1 MGSLADLHYPPA
13 RRDNSVV
20 DDYNG
25 VLVSDP
31 YRWLE
36 NPYSEETKAFV
47 EAQVALT
54 DSILAE
60 CGERER
66 LREQITKLFD
76 YPRYEIPFKLGGK
89 YFYFHNSG
97 LQAQSVL
104 YVQSDLD
111 SEAAV
116 LLDPNGLSEDGT
128 VAVTTVSIS
137 GDGKYLAY
145 GLSWSGSDWVTI
157 KVMRMADKMPQPD
170 SISWVKFSSI
180 SWTPDGKGFFYGRYP
195 APKGGGNVD
204 PGTETDINLNHH
216 LCYHFLGTDQ
226 SEDVLCWK
234 DPENPTY
241 MFDAFVTEDGKYITL
256 AISKDYDTVNKL
268 YYCNLSALSGGLD
281 VLKARKDML
290 PFVKLVDNFEAR
302 YNVVANNDTEFIFLT
317 NKESP
322 MYKLVRVDLNK
333 PEIWSDVL
341 PEDQNIVLKSA
352 YAVNGD
358 QLLVC
363 YISDVKYILQI
374 RDLNTGQLLHNLPI
388 DIGTVT
394 GISGKRQ
401 DAEIFIGFSSFLTPG
416 IIYQCNLS
424 SEAPEMKVFREASVP
439 GFNRDDFHAKQVFFS
454 SKDGT
459 KIPMFIVSRKDII
472 LDGSHPTL
480 LHGYGGFN
488 LSLTP
493 IFIECRIVLARN
505 LGFIFCIAN
514 IRGGGEYGEEWHKSG
529 SLSKKQNCFDDFIAA
544 SEFLI
549 SKGYTHSGSLCIE
562 GGSNGALLI
571 AACINQRPDLFG
583 CAIVH
588 AGFMDMLRFHKF
600 TIGHAGTSDYGCSNK
615 KDEFQWLFKYSPL
628 HNVTRPWEKSS
639 DSSSQY
645 PSTMLLTADHD
656 DRVVSLHAFKFL
668 ATMQY
673 ILCTSLENTPQKNPI
688 IARIDRKDGHGIG
701 RSTQKLIDEAVDC
714 YGFAAKM
721 MGVSW
726 ND

>member
-1 MGSLADLHYPPA
+1 MGSLSDLHYPPA

-20 DDYNG
+20 DDYHG

-36 NPYSEETKAFV
+36 NPYSKETKAFV
-47 EAQVALT
+47 KAQVALT

-76 YPRYEIPFKLGGK
+76 YPRYETPFKLGGK

-111 SEAAV
+111 SEAEV
-116 LLDPNGLSEDGT
+116 LLDPNALSEDGT
-128 VAVTTVSIS
+128 VALTTFSIS

-157 KVMRMADKMPQPD
+157 KVMRIANKMTVPD
-170 SISWVKFSSI
+170 TISWVKFSSI
-180 SWTPDGKGFFYGRYP
+180 SWTRDGKGFFYGRYP
-195 APKGGGNVD
+195 APKEGGDVD

-234 DPENPTY
+234 DPENPFY

-268 YYCNLSALSGGLD
+268 YYCDLSALSGGLD

-290 PFVKLVDNFEAR
+290 PFVKLVDNFEAG
-302 YNVVANNDTEFIFLT
+302 YNVVANNDTEFTFLT

-322 MYKLVRVDLNK
+322 RYKLVRVDLNK

-341 PEDQNIVLKSA
+341 PEDQSVVLKSA
-352 YAVNGD
+352 YAVNGN

-363 YISDVKYILQI
+363 YLSDVKYILQI
-374 RDLNTGQLLHNLPI
+374 RDLKTGQLLHNLPI

-394 GISGKRQ
+394 GISGKRK
-401 DAEIFIGFSSFLTPG
+401 DAEIFIGFTSFLTPG
-416 IIYQCNLS
+416 IIYRCNLS
-424 SEAPEMKVFREASVP
+424 AEAPKMEVFREDSVP
-439 GFNRDDFHAKQVFFS
+439 GFNRDDFHAKQVFVS

-480 LHGYGGFN
+480 LNGYGGFN
-488 LSLTP
+488 LSPTP
-493 IFIECRIVLARN
+493 NFLVWRIVLVRN
-505 LGFIFCIAN
+505 LGFIFCMVN

-549 SKGYTHSGSLCIE
+549 STGYTHSGRLSIE
-562 GGSNGALLI
+562 GGSNGGLLI

-583 CAIVH
+583 CALVH

-600 TIGHAGTSDYGCSNK
+600 TIGHAATSDYGCSDT
-615 KDEFQWLFKYSPL
+615 KDEFHWLFKYSPL
-628 HNVTRPWEKSS
+628 HNVIRPWEKSS

-645 PSTMLLTADHD
+645 PPTMLLTADHD
-656 DRVVSLHAFKFL
+656 DHVVPLHTLKLL

-688 IARIDRKDGHGIG
+688 IARIDRKDGHGVG
-701 RSTQKLIDEAVDC
+701 RPTQKMIDEAADR